1 MRRAIDVP
9 TPHPNPSF
17 TLCQIPP
24 CCGAVTGCVGY
35 VGFDIVYEGR
45 DELYDELLGYDEPF
59 ERIGVEERDTGI
71 SLFLKKQNSFTSWN
85 IKNDSV
91 IFYVA
96 NYQK

>member
-1 MRRAIDVP
+1 M
-9 TPHPNPSF
+9 
-17 TLCQIPP
+17 
-24 CCGAVTGCVGY
+24 
-35 VGFDIVYEGR
+35 YEGR